1 VTSAEDSRITADG
14 QGRKPLLKPQIASPK
29 ERSNKKRRTGIM
41 ADQFNVTKKEALV
54 VTAEIL
60 EYLENQ
66 WLKDSNQPIGNLHEA
81 ILESLD
87 ISDEY
92 FSAVRLKIES
102 LLEKEGVPIIWCESC
117 LEERGNL
124 PVRKATTHTS
134 CYGWSGYELCQPC
147 ADHLDSEPCPVDSSY
162 AKRCDYHKKGEQG

>member
-1 VTSAEDSRITADG
+1 
-14 QGRKPLLKPQIASPK
+14 
-29 ERSNKKRRTGIM
+29 M

-66 WLKDSNQPIGNLHEA
+66 SRGNLHDA
-81 ILESLD
+81 ILEGLD

-147 ADHLDSEPCPVDSSY
+147 ADHLDSEPCPIDSFDRET
-162 AKRCDYHKKGEQG
+162 KRCDYHKHKSVCGTC